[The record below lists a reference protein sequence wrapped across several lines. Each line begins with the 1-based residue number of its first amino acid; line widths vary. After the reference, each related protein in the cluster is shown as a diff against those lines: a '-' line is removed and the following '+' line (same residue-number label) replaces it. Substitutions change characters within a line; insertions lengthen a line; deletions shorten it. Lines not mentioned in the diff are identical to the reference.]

1 MMTDRMNERVVKA
14 RAEGGTYLSIA
25 GAVLLILA
33 GVFLMFTISS
43 YGLILSVI
51 GVYLIIYF
59 KDGFNLEYEYTLTN
73 GDVDIAKILAKSR
86 RKDIRSISADSI
98 TYVNYADSDRVKN
111 DLDVKRGKAAIR
123 DFSGKAGEDGKLVA
137 IYSTQGD
144 KESIDILNLNDKC
157 ILHLKEV
164 LKTKCE
170 IKDVRKK
177 A

>member
-1 MMTDRMNERVVKA
+1 MDRYNERLVYGKPEPKTKVKLGIAMFIIAASFAVMMAITMLAFIVFVIAVVFFMK
-14 RAEGGTYLSIA
+14 T
-25 GAVLLILA
+25 
-33 GVFLMFTISS
+33 M
-43 YGLILSVI
+43 
-51 GVYLIIYF
+51 
-59 KDGFNLEYEYTLTN
+59 DWMNLEYEYTLTN

-170 IKDVRKK
+170 IKDVRKE

>member
-1 MMTDRMNERVVKA
+1 V
-14 RAEGGTYLSIA
+14 
-25 GAVLLILA
+25 
-33 GVFLMFTISS
+33 
-43 YGLILSVI
+43 
-51 GVYLIIYF
+51 
-59 KDGFNLEYEYTLTN
+59 
-73 GDVDIAKILAKSR
+73 
-86 RKDIRSISADSI
+86 
-98 TYVNYADSDRVKN
+98 DSDRVKN

-123 DFSGKAGEDGKLVA
+123 DFSGKAGEEGKLVA

-170 IKDVRKK
+170 IKDVRKE